1 MAETRKAHKR
11 RVKEGFYR
19 KYINGQ
25 GIDIGCGR
33 IDTHDGADT
42 ISLTDCIHHDK
53 DICDATT
60 METFQDN
67 EFDYVYASH
76 VLEHLDD
83 PVTAIKNWQ
92 RICKPG
98 GWIIISLPH
107 RDLYERKKTLPSR
120 WNEDHR
126 YFYLPDRCE
135 PPHTF
140 SVAGILRQAGVDKYK
155 MKVIDTAT
163 NADRPEEH
171 NNGEFSIEVII
182 RKEAKDE
189 STFEDLFARPEAD
202 QG

>member
-19 KYINGQ
+19 KYIKGQ

-53 DICDATT
+53 DMCDATT
-60 METFQDN
+60 MDIYQDN
-67 EFDYVYASH
+67 QFDYVYASH

-83 PVTAIKNWQ
+83 PVTAVKNWM

-98 GWIIISLPH
+98 GVVIISVPH
-107 RDLYERKKTLPSR
+107 RDLYERKRTLPSR
-120 WNEDHR
+120 WNEDHK
-126 YFYLPDRCE
+126 YFYLPMECD

-140 SVAGILRQAGVDKYK
+140 SLAGIINCACIGLHQCVESFA
-155 MKVIDTAT
+155 VIDTAT

-182 RKEAKDE
+182 RKQK
-189 STFEDLFARPEAD
+189 L
-202 QG
+202 

>member
-53 DICDATT
+53 DMCDATT

-67 EFDYVYASH
+67 QFDYVYASH
-76 VLEHLDD
+76 VLEHLDN
-83 PVTAIKNWQ
+83 PVTAIQNWE
-92 RICKPG
+92 RICRPG
-98 GWIIISLPH
+98 GWII
-107 RDLYERKKTLPSR
+107 
-120 WNEDHR
+120 
-126 YFYLPDRCE
+126 
-135 PPHTF
+135 
-140 SVAGILRQAGVDKYK
+140 
-155 MKVIDTAT
+155 
-163 NADRPEEH
+163 H
-171 NNGEFSIEVII
+171 NNGEFSIEVIFQ
-182 RKEAKDE
+182 KEQHDE
-189 STFEDLFARPEAD
+189 STLEDLFTGPEAE